1 MSKAQTP
8 IQAQSRIYDRAH
20 RTPIW
25 NGEFGPVYA
34 NPRLD
39 KDAVIIN
46 TERYN
51 LLAEQLR
58 IYDRYSIHCRI
69 WLYKDIGIQSITHT
83 SPQQRPEHHYRP
95 LPREEKGPAR
105 GSRGRSHWSP
115 LVRWIEKV
123 SPTAKDQYP
132 TRPGPRNGNLMRRA
146 VMQTFLSK
154 MFNDEFAELFGGM
167 AEREL
172 DKLAHS
178 FQFDE
183 CVQREEGL
191 NEILREDYQSKTIP
205 LAFKAAIFTQ
215 GSKVSHH
222 NSAHQPYQPRIP
234 SPIHSHPSTPTLP
247 LTLLSPRSQTPQIS
261 NRSSHRHRHIP
272 KPPPLRPQIVLVYF
286 RIGGVKRRAA
296 EETYRGLIAKSVVH
310 LPVGLRDL
318 NSIIYVLDGHG
329 IIGNNAELIG
339 GINTAYTVGAIFGGF
354 FLGGPL
360 ADVAGH
366 LRASQTF
373 APRGSVAAFIAGRV
387 IIGIG
392 QGVACVTAGPIYIG
406 ELAPPEIRGKI
417 MSFWQMF
424 YSVGSFFAYWVNY
437 AASEHTKTL
446 GEWDWKMVV
455 IFQLLVPVIILSLI
469 WFIPGTPRWYIKHGN
484 NIEKARKALRRI
496 LAIREALEFEKE
508 AISSNCSALWKDRS
522 IRKRLLLAFV
532 LNAGQQVTGEG
543 TLNTYSTKIYEKVFK
558 SASQI
563 DLINALNAI
572 FGIIF
577 TTNAIGTVDRFG
589 RKLLFIVGGIG
600 MGICMILV
608 AAIET
613 ETPSPGGSKTE
624 PVGTSIV
631 FLLFLFAFFYKPSWS
646 ATVWIWT
653 SEVFSMNVGAQAV
666 GMASQTQNVA
676 NAIVQHFFPTFL
688 NNCGFYAFYM
698 FAGINFLLA
707 AFVYFLIPETKQTPL
722 EEIDILFGGSNH
734 MEKGGDLLHVED
746 AHHADLS
753 GVGRGDVGTN
763 DAITFVGRA
772 DIGPNDDMTFQ
783 DKSMAE
789 RVARF

>member
-1 MSKAQTP
+1 M
-8 IQAQSRIYDRAH
+8 
-20 RTPIW
+20 
-25 NGEFGPVYA
+25 
-34 NPRLD
+34 
-39 KDAVIIN
+39 
-46 TERYN
+46 
-51 LLAEQLR
+51 
-58 IYDRYSIHCRI
+58 
-69 WLYKDIGIQSITHT
+69 
-83 SPQQRPEHHYRP
+83 
-95 LPREEKGPAR
+95 
-105 GSRGRSHWSP
+105 
-115 LVRWIEKV
+115 
-123 SPTAKDQYP
+123 
-132 TRPGPRNGNLMRRA
+132 
-146 VMQTFLSK
+146 
-154 MFNDEFAELFGGM
+154 
-167 AEREL
+167 
-172 DKLAHS
+172 
-178 FQFDE
+178 
-183 CVQREEGL
+183 
-191 NEILREDYQSKTIP
+191 
-205 LAFKAAIFTQ
+205 
-215 GSKVSHH
+215 
-222 NSAHQPYQPRIP
+222 
-234 SPIHSHPSTPTLP
+234 
-247 LTLLSPRSQTPQIS
+247 
-261 NRSSHRHRHIP
+261 
-272 KPPPLRPQIVLVYF
+272 
-286 RIGGVKRRAA
+286 
-296 EETYRGLIAKSVVH
+296 
-310 LPVGLRDL
+310 
-318 NSIIYVLDGHG
+318 
-329 IIGNNAELIG
+329 
-339 GINTAYTVGAIFGGF
+339 
-354 FLGGPL
+354 
-360 ADVAGH
+360 
-366 LRASQTF
+366 
-373 APRGSVAAFIAGRV
+373 
-387 IIGIG
+387 
-392 QGVACVTAGPIYIG
+392 
-406 ELAPPEIRGKI
+406 
-417 MSFWQMF
+417 
-424 YSVGSFFAYWVNY
+424 
-437 AASEHTKTL
+437 
-446 GEWDWKMVV
+446 
-455 IFQLLVPVIILSLI
+455 
-469 WFIPGTPRWYIKHGN
+469 
-484 NIEKARKALRRI
+484 
-496 LAIREALEFEKE
+496 AIREALEFEKE